1 MLVYIF
7 NGLVFNA
14 LYRSDWTL
22 NKLILGPMTYL
33 VSIPKV
39 STTCRP
45 YTFLD
50 TDSQGGFA
58 LIIINM
64 IPRTLTKYNNYA
76 KLKNGFHSP

>member
-1 MLVYIF
+1 MLVFIF

-22 NKLILGPMTYL
+22 NKLILGSMTYL

-50 TDSQGGFA
+50 TDNQGQ
-58 LIIINM
+58 LC
-64 IPRTLTKYNNYA
+64 PYYNQYDPSN
-76 KLKNGFHSP
+76 FD